1 MVNRFSMVQVRRLV
15 LQPILVSTG
24 YLILFT
30 ALDKASS
37 MFETFPNIA
46 YWYLPAGL
54 SLALLL
60 AYGLPYAFVVAA
72 AQITVDLWIEPLTAS
87 LSHVLLFSLSVT
99 AVYLTAAAIL
109 RRTLRKA
116 ELLLES
122 RRNFGRLL
130 LGGVLTSIAVSLT
143 AAANLAVAGLIGWHD
158 FPAAALDGSIGAAIG
173 ILAVTPFLILQG
185 VPFIESHLQRASRP
199 RIKQQHRSFLPIT
212 KPDMVQVLLLLPI
225 ISTALWVIF
234 TFPGIGDFLRFCL
247 LSLPLVWI
255 ALTVG
260 LGGVTAGVL
269 ALTCGSIVVLWS
281 FGFELNEMTELQVIL
296 LVSSLNGMLLG
307 SAVTK
312 GRLVDQARRYRDTVL
327 NSVSFAADQLLGVEN
342 WEKGFN
348 EVLRRL
354 GEASNVSRLY
364 FFESRL
370 VEGSSGFDT
379 CSYEWRAPHL
389 STDSHQLKLLN
400 LLRSKYLTEHVQSL
414 SQGKTYHHRTQD
426 LPEKAR
432 TIFSVL
438 GISSTFVVPIFV
450 EQQLWGC
457 LGFDRI
463 ASEPDWMDPE
473 IDTLKAAAQSLGT
486 LLARV
491 KIEAQFRQLSG
502 NIRAVFWMSSPDGL
516 RRTYVSAAYEQIW
529 GRSRLDVFKRPESWL
544 DAIYHEDAVRVKSS
558 LTKQIR
564 GVFDEEYRIV
574 LPDRSIRWIRDRGS
588 PVRNES
594 GEISQIVG
602 LAEDITGQKQVE
614 EKIQSTTLLLATLM
628 DNLESGILV
637 EDSSRRVRHVNDAF
651 CKMFEVP
658 VSKDALLGTDSRL
671 LFPRSQSFAEGI
683 EAIVS
688 RGITS
693 TGEEINFNGKCLIR
707 NYVPLSVDNQDN
719 YYFWQYQNITERK
732 LAEEQIKGSLKE
744 KEVLLKEIHHRVKNN
759 LQIITSLLSL
769 QCSQIQNAEVK
780 QLFADSQS
788 RVRVMALVHE
798 QLYQSHDLASIDF
811 SVYIRNLTN
820 YLIRSYQGRSDAVRV
835 KLEVA
840 PVPMSIDTAITCGL
854 IISELVSNC
863 MKYAFPNEQGGE
875 VSICFQQQS
884 DGSLT
889 LSVRDNGVGF
899 PKEIDFH
906 NTDSLGL
913 KLVRSLTE
921 QLGGSIHYR
930 NDNGSE
936 VQLQFALASDHQRG
950 EARSHKTPITASRE
964 ERKIRAS
971 HESLPG
977 SLLQPKSNGQSSPNE
992 ASDGS
997 KAISGQA
1004 DGVQSVVPCLQSD
1017 FRGH

>member
-1 MVNRFSMVQVRRLV
+1 
-15 LQPILVSTG
+15 
-24 YLILFT
+24 
-30 ALDKASS
+30 

-60 AYGLPYAFVVAA
+60 AYGLPYAFAVAA
-72 AQITVDLWIEPLTAS
+72 AQITVDLWVEPLTAN
-87 LSHVLLFSLSVT
+87 LSHVLLISLSVT

-109 RRTLRKA
+109 RRTLGKA
-116 ELLLES
+116 ETLLES
-122 RRNFGRLL
+122 RQIFGQLL
-130 LGGVLTSIAVSLT
+130 LGGMLTSIAVSLT
-143 AAANLAVAGLIGWHD
+143 VAANLALAGLIDWND

-173 ILAVTPFLILQG
+173 ILSVTPFLILHG
-185 VPFIESHLQRASRP
+185 VPFIDRLLQRASGP
-199 RIKQQHRSFLPIT
+199 KMEQKHSSFLPIT

-255 ALTVG
+255 G
-260 LGGVTAGVL
+260 LAFGLEGVTAGVL
-269 ALTCGSIVVLWS
+269 VVTCGSVVVLWS
-281 FGFELNEMTELQVIL
+281 CGFELKEMTELQVTL

-312 GRLVDQARRYRDTVL
+312 GRLVDQARRYRDAVL
-327 NSVSFAADQLLGVEN
+327 NSVSFAADRLLGVED

-348 EVLRRL
+348 EVLKRL

-370 VEGSSGFDT
+370 VEGSSSFDT
-379 CSYEWRAPHL
+379 CPYEWAAPHL
-389 STDSHQLKLLN
+389 STNSHQLKLLN
-400 LLRSKYLTEHVQSL
+400 LLRVKYLSEHVQSL

-426 LPEKAR
+426 LPEEAR
-432 TIFSVL
+432 SIFSVADI
-438 GISSTFVVPIFV
+438 GSTFIVPIFV
-450 EQQLWGC
+450 ERQLWGC

-463 ASEPDWMDPE
+463 ANEPDWMDPE
-473 IDTLKAAAQSLGT
+473 LDTLKAAAQSLGT

-491 KIEAQFRQLSG
+491 KIEAQFRKLSG

-529 GRSRLDVFKRPESWL
+529 GRSRLDVYKRPESWL
-544 DAIYHEDAVRVKSS
+544 DAIYHEDAARVKSS
-558 LTKQIR
+558 LTKQMR
-564 GVFDEEYRIV
+564 GEFDEEYRIV
-574 LPDRSIRWIRDRGS
+574 LPDRSMRWIRDRGS
-588 PVRNES
+588 PVRNEL

-614 EKIQSTTLLLATLM
+614 EKIQSTTLLLVTLM
-628 DNLESGILV
+628 DNLKSGILV
-637 EDSSRRVRHVNDAF
+637 EDSSRRVRHVNEAF
-651 CKMFEVP
+651 CEMFEVP

-671 LFPRSQSFAEGI
+671 LFPRSESFAERI

-688 RGITS
+688 RSVAS
-693 TGEEINFNGKCLIR
+693 TGEEINFNGKCLTR
-707 NYVPLSVDNQDN
+707 NYVPLSVNHQDN
-719 YYFWQYQNITERK
+719 YHLWQYQNITERK
-732 LAEEQIKGSLKE
+732 LAEEQIKGSLEE

-759 LQIITSLLSL
+759 LQVISSLLSL
-769 QCSQIQNAEVK
+769 QCTQIQNDEVK

-811 SVYIRNLTN
+811 SVYVRNLTN

-863 MKYAFPNEQGGE
+863 MKYAFPKEQKGE
-875 VSICFQQQS
+875 VSICLDQQS
-884 DGSLT
+884 DGSLR
-889 LSVRDNGVGF
+889 LSVHDNGVGF
-899 PKEIDFH
+899 PTDIDFQ

-936 VQLQFALASDHQRG
+936 VQLQFALASDSQRR
-950 EARSHKTPITASRE
+950 EAKSHKAPITASRE

-971 HESLPG
+971 HESLRG
-977 SLLQPKSNGQSSPNE
+977 SLLQPKSNGQIFPNE
-992 ASDGS
+992 ASDNTKS
-997 KAISGQA
+997 ISGQA
-1004 DGVQSVVPCLQSD
+1004 DGVQSVVACSQSD
-1017 FRGH
+1017 SRGH